1 MVLQKMSVMPVSQ
14 RVLQNTFTKDQ
25 NKQERVKNMSYAF
38 NIDEI
43 FEMAEQIERNGATFY
58 RDAAASVT
66 DPGEKTLLRELAEME
81 DQHEKTFADLRAG
94 LPEKDN
100 ATTAFDPEDETMLYL
115 RALADVKI
123 FFEKTID
130 TSSME
135 EILKAAIIAEKDSIV
150 FYLGMKEMVSEDFE
164 KSKLN
169 TIIKEEMAHIKLLS
183 GKLVALHR

>member
-1 MVLQKMSVMPVSQ
+1 MG
-14 RVLQNTFTKDQ
+14 
-25 NKQERVKNMSYAF
+25 YAF

-43 FEMAEQIERNGATFY
+43 FEMAEQIERNGASFY
-58 RDAAASVT
+58 RDAAVAIA

-94 LPEKDN
+94 LPEKDKT
-100 ATTAFDPEDETMLYL
+100 TTAFDPEDETMLYL

-150 FYLGMKEMVSEDFE
+150 FYLGMKEMVTGDLE

-169 TIIKEEMAHIKLLS
+169 AIIKEEMGHIKLLS
-183 GKLVALHR
+183 GKLVDLHK

>member
-1 MVLQKMSVMPVSQ
+1 MG
-14 RVLQNTFTKDQ
+14 
-25 NKQERVKNMSYAF
+25 YAF

-43 FEMAEQIERNGATFY
+43 FEMAEQIERNGASFY
-58 RDAAASVT
+58 RDAAVAIA

-94 LPEKDN
+94 LPEKDK
-100 ATTAFDPEDETMLYL
+100 AATAFDPEDETMLYL

-150 FYLGMKEMVSEDFE
+150 FYLGMKEMVTGDLE

-169 TIIKEEMAHIKLLS
+169 AIIKEEMGHIKLLS
-183 GKLVALHR
+183 GKLVDLHK